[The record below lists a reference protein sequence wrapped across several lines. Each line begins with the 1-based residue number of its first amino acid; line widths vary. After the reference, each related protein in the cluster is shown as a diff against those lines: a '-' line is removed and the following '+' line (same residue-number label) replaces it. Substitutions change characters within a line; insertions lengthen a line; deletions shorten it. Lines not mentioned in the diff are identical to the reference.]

1 MRAIESQCGAT
12 VVWGLCN
19 YLVRSRNKRTHLVH
33 IYFFSPLHWSKNDIL
48 TNMCHIY
55 QIVKGNSK
63 YNNFG
68 GLFLLVKTFFF
79 SGSLGN
85 YPNHLPIAVY
95 VLSTMNYIY
104 SQAFMFS
111 PLQELILY
119 FRSISIQSGW
129 STMLRIWSARGVLCK
144 WASTYT
150 SWNYGRDK
158 GSAAASLTRPVS
170 QLLPF

>member
-1 MRAIESQCGAT
+1 MDWPNIILLILQ
-12 VVWGLCN
+12 
-19 YLVRSRNKRTHLVH
+19 RNRRLD
-33 IYFFSPLHWSKNDIL
+33 S
-48 TNMCHIY
+48 
-55 QIVKGNSK
+55 
-63 YNNFG
+63 NNFG

-119 FRSISIQSGW
+119 FRSISNSVRLKQHVADLVSKR
-129 STMLRIWSARGVLCK
+129 STLQ
-144 WASTYT
+144 
-150 SWNYGRDK
+150 
-158 GSAAASLTRPVS
+158 VS
-170 QLLPF
+170 FNIHKLKLWKR